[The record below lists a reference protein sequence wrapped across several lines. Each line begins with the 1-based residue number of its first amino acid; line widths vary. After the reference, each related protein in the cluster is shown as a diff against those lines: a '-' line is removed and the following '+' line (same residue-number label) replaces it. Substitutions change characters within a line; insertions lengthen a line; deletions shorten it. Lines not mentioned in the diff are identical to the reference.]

1 MKNRKRADQHKA
13 QREQRLQRGRGGAA
27 TEGGPIA
34 TEAEIRQMAEHFNAR
49 LGELAEEKGAP
60 CLPALPPRPVFPPC
74 LPALPSR
81 PAFSP
86 CLPALPPRPASPPC
100 LPVCRPTRVT
110 TTSLC
115 AILLH
120 SSLNPTHR
128 CARLARPPALTRHHR
143 LHARE
148 QN

>member
-1 MKNRKRADQHKA
+1 MRLGEAQLRGDGEAMPWRRKLEMKNRKRADQHKA

-60 CLPALPPRPVFPPC
+60 CLPALPPRP
-74 LPALPSR
+74 
-81 PAFSP
+81 
-86 CLPALPPRPASPPC
+86 ASPPC